1 MTRMLLFSAA
11 TSVLFITD
19 VTGAA
24 KDTGVNCAD
33 DDSDL
38 CSYISAAINGNA
50 EALTLLTGDAGR
62 KTRCFLSKVNQLLGK
77 FFTEG
82 MTTEKLYKAA
92 AKIRVMQNL
101 DCRSLPSDSDS
112 NSSFCNF
119 VNYTHNVI
127 MRVRTSLDNGS
138 VCEFWLSRADE
149 LIVELFNSSD
159 PQKMFDLL
167 TKTLD
172 LELYV
177 DYCLELERPDHFIP
191 GKEYKTYKKMN
202 RDFSRSMMGLVI
214 AIKEAVADGQIKDKI
229 ADLHRSILGKNG
241 SHRADRQNENHLN
254 PEAGSMS
261 SARLYLTIASV
272 LIASATSLAQ
282 EAVSPSCA
290 YGDRA
295 FCVLVEDA
303 HTGNQR
309 ALRNL
314 KDDLAGLRTALQH
327 ADDWIMVVLT
337 KKETAEVH
345 AALTNALDK
354 ELRALLHFKYNCFEL
369 SKQEKKAVDAKCE
382 ILYNNIGYVTS
393 QLVLAIME
401 AEPDPYKK
409 ARIRNVYDSFLVK
422 QPSQNSKWENRV
434 YEMGKEILKIM

>member
-1 MTRMLLFSAA
+1 
-11 TSVLFITD
+11 
-19 VTGAA
+19 
-24 KDTGVNCAD
+24 
-33 DDSDL
+33 
-38 CSYISAAINGNA
+38 
-50 EALTLLTGDAGR
+50 
-62 KTRCFLSKVNQLLGK
+62 
-77 FFTEG
+77 
-82 MTTEKLYKAA
+82 
-92 AKIRVMQNL
+92 
-101 DCRSLPSDSDS
+101 
-112 NSSFCNF
+112 
-119 VNYTHNVI
+119 

-241 SHRADRQNENHLN
+241 SHRADRQN
-254 PEAGSMS
+254 
-261 SARLYLTIASV
+261 
-272 LIASATSLAQ
+272 AQ

>member
-1 MTRMLLFSAA
+1 MS
-11 TSVLFITD
+11 FI
-19 VTGAA
+19 
-24 KDTGVNCAD
+24 
-33 DDSDL
+33 
-38 CSYISAAINGNA
+38 
-50 EALTLLTGDAGR
+50 
-62 KTRCFLSKVNQLLGK
+62 
-77 FFTEG
+77 
-82 MTTEKLYKAA
+82 KLRFEAA

-101 DCRSLPSDSDS
+101 DCRSLPNDSDS

-138 VCEFWLSRADE
+138 VCEFWLARADE
-149 LIVELFNSSD
+149 LLVELFNSSD

-177 DYCLELERPDHFIP
+177 DYCLELERPDHFIL

-202 RDFSRSMMGLVI
+202 RDFSRSMMSLVI

-241 SHRADRQNENHLN
+241 SHRTDRQEENHLI

-261 SARLYLTIASV
+261 SARLYFTIASV
-272 LIASATSLAQ
+272 LIASETALAQ
-282 EAVSPSCA
+282 EALTCA
-290 YGDRA
+290 HENPD
-295 FCVLVEDA
+295 FCMLIEAA

-309 ALRNL
+309 ALRTL

-327 ADDWIMVVLT
+327 ADHMVTVVLT
-337 KKETAEVH
+337 KRESSEVH

-354 ELRALLHFKYNCFEL
+354 ELRVLLHFKYNCFKL
-369 SKQEKKAVDAKCE
+369 SKEEEKAVDAKCE

-393 QLVLAIME
+393 QLVLAVME
-401 AEPDPYKK
+401 AEPDQYKK
-409 ARIRNVYDSFLVK
+409 ARIRSVYDSYLVK
-422 QPSQNSKWENRV
+422 QPSQNNKWENRV